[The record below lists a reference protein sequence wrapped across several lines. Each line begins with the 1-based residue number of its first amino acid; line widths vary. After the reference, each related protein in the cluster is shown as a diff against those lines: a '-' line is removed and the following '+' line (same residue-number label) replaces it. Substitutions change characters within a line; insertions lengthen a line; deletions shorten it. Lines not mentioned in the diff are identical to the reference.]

1 MSDRIQLIQDKITTA
16 LSPTYFNIIDN
27 SAQHAGH
34 AGAKSGGHFDV
45 TIVSEQFAGLS
56 SVKRHQLVYSVLQDL
71 MNTEIHALSI
81 KAYTPE
87 EQQ

>member
-1 MSDRIQLIQDKITTA
+1 MSHRIQLIQDKITAA
-16 LSPTYFNIIDN
+16 LSPTHFNIVDN

-34 AGAKSGGHFDV
+34 ASAKGGGHFEV
-45 TIVSEQFAGLS
+45 TIISEQFAGLS
-56 SVKRHQLVYSVLQDL
+56 LVKRHQLVYSVVQDL

>member
-1 MSDRIQLIQDKITTA
+1 MSERIQLIQDTITAA
-16 LSPTYFNIIDN
+16 LEPNHFEIVDN

-34 AGAKSGGHFDV
+34 AGAKNGGHFDV
-45 TIVSEQFAGLS
+45 MIVSEKFAGLS
-56 SVKRHQLVYSVLQDL
+56 MVKRHQLVYASVQHL

>member
-1 MSDRIQLIQDKITTA
+1 MSDRIQLIQNKITTA